1 MDADLAPLRAKPTSI
16 PVMPE
21 NIWLA
26 IFDHLSLK
34 DLFKVSGTCRA
45 WRRII
50 ADPSLYT
57 DLVLDQM
64 EFNTL
69 IQCLQQLCRLAPRI
83 RSLRIAHCYSNFI
96 STTTVPLQ
104 TVPLSHHCP
113 QQQQQPAGMMMHTLY
128 THITS
133 FTLPRRREEYR
144 KLGFTLHQ
152 DFSTALVALME
163 QSQDSILRLE
173 IQNNFLDLEMTE
185 LIFCIVRYGR
195 NLKSLLYDANRENTN
210 SYSFVAPEV
219 VSAIIAACPSI
230 QSFRGQHAISD
241 TVLRQM
247 MTGWEDLTSVTLAP
261 YQSPSTMGTKEISLE
276 GFWSLLVGGKI
287 ETLELLDLEC
297 ISNENMRDMMQR
309 VKQLESLSLSLAMS
323 GDHPMSP
330 LAPNHP
336 FAHLAS
342 HFAAAAA
349 AQPQPSA
356 WTITGGSKNG
366 DSERQHDNH
375 QECSSNSDI
384 NNGNGNNNSNN
395 STGSHNSNGGGN
407 SGSSNSSPR
416 PLPGA
421 SVRHL
426 TVTKYTSSPLTLP
439 GFSALLKLF
448 PNLRSMRFTTNFFTY
463 DHQFHGLTPGIF
475 EQEIGLVNR
484 MVLAEMADRWSPEQ
498 AASCW
503 IAEWHAAMTEE
514 QRLRAGVMQSSL
526 LAASSGSSL
535 PIPR

>member
-1 MDADLAPLRAKPTSI
+1 
-16 PVMPE
+16 
-21 NIWLA
+21 
-26 IFDHLSLK
+26 
-34 DLFKVSGTCRA
+34 TCRA

-309 VKQLESLSLSLAMS
+309 VKQLESLSLSLA
-323 GDHPMSP
+323 
-330 LAPNHP
+330 
-336 FAHLAS
+336 
-342 HFAAAAA
+342 
-349 AQPQPSA
+349 
-356 WTITGGSKNG
+356 I
-366 DSERQHDNH
+366 
-375 QECSSNSDI
+375 
-384 NNGNGNNNSNN
+384 
-395 STGSHNSNGGGN
+395 
-407 SGSSNSSPR
+407 
-416 PLPGA
+416 
-421 SVRHL
+421 
-426 TVTKYTSSPLTLP
+426 PLTLP